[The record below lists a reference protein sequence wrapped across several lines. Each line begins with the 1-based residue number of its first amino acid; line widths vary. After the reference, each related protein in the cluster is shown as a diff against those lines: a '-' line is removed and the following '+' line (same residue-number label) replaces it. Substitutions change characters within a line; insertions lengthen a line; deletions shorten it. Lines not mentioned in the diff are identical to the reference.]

1 MRALLERIN
10 NKIPDNAPKPF
21 VLGLVAW
28 LMAAAL
34 MLFALLF
41 AQLEWM
47 GLYQLVFALVFL
59 LIVGFLGCVVWF
71 LIEHATGCRTPW
83 RQREN
88 T

>member
-1 MRALLERIN
+1 
-10 NKIPDNAPKPF
+10 
-21 VLGLVAW
+21 
-28 LMAAAL
+28 MAAAL

-41 AQLEWM
+41 AQVEWM

-71 LIEHATGCRTPW
+71 LIEHATGRRTPW